1 MKHILLNNLGSKYSL
16 VVRFGQLLWYYKKK
30 IIIKNLHEQC
40 DLETSFKTLPKIL
53 RGNKS
58 EEVHLLILTNFDSF
72 VITHLIEVGCFKNI
86 IFQ

>member
-58 EEVHLLILTNFDSF
+58 EEVHLLILTNFDCF

>member
-1 MKHILLNNLGSKYSL
+1 MKHILLNNLDSKYSL
-16 VVRFGQLLWYYKKK
+16 VVRFGQLLWYYKRKV
-30 IIIKNLHEQC
+30 IIKNLHEQC
-40 DLETSFKTLPKIL
+40 DLETSFKTLSKIL

-58 EEVHLLILTNFDSF
+58 EEVRLLILTNFDSF